1 MGLLDTAMHM
11 EDARWKAELI
21 GCFRL
26 VHADTGVDHT
36 PSSRKARAIIAY
48 LIGREGEPVP
58 RERLMG
64 LLWGDR
70 GDAQARGSLRQALLD
85 IRKAT
90 NRDESP
96 IIADRQLVRLDSE
109 HVQVVGLNPN
119 GGDDSDF
126 RPFEDLDGI
135 SPEYDD
141 WLSRERSRIEDAVI
155 VEAAK
160 KVTSA
165 LVDRRGAEMIP
176 LIRRLLR
183 IDPLNEDFVRY
194 AMVAEYQAGH
204 SAQVELQF
212 RDYVRR
218 LKRELGVTPAAAT
231 IDLRERLLNGQPAM
245 LPAAQESA
253 A

>member
-1 MGLLDTAMHM
+1 MGLLDTAVQ
-11 EDARWKAELI
+11 EAEVRWQAELI

-26 VHADTGVDHT
+26 IDARSGQDHT
-36 PSSRKARAIIAY
+36 PNSRKARAIIAY

-64 LLWGDR
+64 LLWADR
-70 GDAQARGSLRQALLD
+70 QEAQARGSLRQALLD

-90 NRDESP
+90 DPDDCP
-96 IIADRQLVRLDSE
+96 IIAERQIVRLDRDK
-109 HVQVVGLNPN
+109 VQVVGLNPH
-119 GGDDSDF
+119 GGDDSDW

-135 SPEYDD
+135 SPAYDD
-141 WLSRERSRIEDAVI
+141 WLVRERSRIEDAVI

-165 LVDRRGAEMIP
+165 LVDRRGAEMVP

-204 SAQVELQF
+204 SAKVELHY
-212 RDYVRR
+212 RDYVER
-218 LKRELGVTPAAAT
+218 LGRELGVSPAAAT
-231 IDLRERLLNGQPAM
+231 IDLRERLLKGQPAQ
-245 LPAAQESA
+245 LPSAQGHAA
-253 A
+253 